1 MTAWPK
7 KKKETHAGPSAVG
20 IAAPV
25 VPVGI
30 ALALV
35 EMAVAP
41 AWKNVAPACAASDF
55 IYSFIQVINHLCS
68 RSTVRTTATA
78 SRPKTRPRR
87 TFRPRARRGGKP
99 RTSRT
104 KSDAVHHILP
114 CLEFFAC
121 ATPHSPFPSGV
132 HNTSGIKLR
141 TRVRPAP
148 PPSAPPRR
156 RLRDQTPRAPRRARR
171 GTGCPRAAG
180 TCSPSPRRIIK

>member
-1 MTAWPK
+1 MASVVPSPEVVVERSVVAGSVVEGGAGDVVVAGSRSPAPWSRAARNISAVTAGSGWAATRSPSGDTTRARGTGTAWPK

-78 SRPKTRPRR
+78 SRPKTRPQVASGAPRR
-87 TFRPRARRGGKP
+87 QAP
-99 RTSRT
+99 
-104 KSDAVHHILP
+104 D
-114 CLEFFAC
+114 LEDQVDEAHPLFAC
-121 ATPHSPFPSGV
+121 AF
-132 HNTSGIKLR
+132 
-141 TRVRPAP
+141 A
-148 PPSAPPRR
+148 
-156 RLRDQTPRAPRRARR
+156 RAD
-171 GTGCPRAAG
+171 
-180 TCSPSPRRIIK
+180 